1 MSSNTFTTADLCDA
15 AADELQV
22 CAPLFKDYG
31 GHSRCSGP
39 IATIKCFEDN
49 SRVREVLD
57 QPGEGRV
64 LVIDAGGST
73 RCAVLGD
80 MLAKKAV
87 ANGWSGVI
95 VHGAIRD
102 SAIIATL
109 PLGVKAIA
117 TCPLKSVRH
126 SEGQSGVQLRFG
138 SITCRPGD
146 WVYADEDGVVFSA
159 RALVSTG
166 SV

>member
-1 MSSNTFTTADLCDA
+1 MDTNSFTTADLCDA
-15 AADELQV
+15 ASDELQV
-22 CAPLFKDYG
+22 CAPLFRDYG
-31 GHSRCSGP
+31 GQRRFSGP

-57 QPGEGRV
+57 MPGDGRV

-80 MLAKKAV
+80 LLAKKAV
-87 ANGWSGVI
+87 DNGWQGVI

-102 SAIIATL
+102 SAVIATL
-109 PLGVKAIA
+109 PLGVKAVA

-138 SITCRPGD
+138 GITCRPGD
-146 WVYADEDGVVFSA
+146 WVYADEDGVVFA
-159 RALVSTG
+159 TCAL
-166 SV
+166 